1 MSTLES
7 GLNGHCIQLVVRH
20 VTVVSKLEPGL
31 TLVLVRFR
39 SRLSDVILILV
50 HTDYGQSGLLALSL
64 AMAVRDIARGLIRAV
79 SMMKFKQEYVVAPD
93 HTVCGQ
99 NGHHAQCKYRKFL
112 SIQISKILILK
123 MTF

>member
-7 GLNGHCIQLVVRH
+7 GLNGHCTQPVVRH

-39 SRLSDVILILV
+39 SKLSDVILILV
-50 HTDYGQSGLLALSL
+50 HTDYGQSGLLAQNL
-64 AMAVRDIARGLIRAV
+64 AMAVKDIARGLIHAV
-79 SMMKFKQEYVVAPD
+79 SKMKSKQEYVVAPD

-99 NGHHAQCKYRKFL
+99 NGHHALCKYRRFL
-112 SIQISKILILK
+112 SIRN
-123 MTF
+123 